1 MTGKERVLAALE
13 FRDADRVPR
22 FWDHFFPEFCLEFA
36 KQVPDVDPMSHF
48 GNDVQVVVADET
60 PWPSRAK
67 VVRDAGDNRVTKN
80 GWGQVQ
86 RSRTGAYYSGLLET
100 ALPDRADPDALE
112 FEDPLADNRYANRF
126 DALRLGDQFIFC
138 KTGGPY
144 IRTTFLR
151 VEEPFWIDIMDDP
164 AWISVLVDR
173 VVDHIIEIGTEA
185 DMYSA
190 HIPSVRT

>member
-13 FRDADRVPR
+13 FQEADRVPR

-100 ALPDRADPDALE
+100 H
-112 FEDPLADNRYANRF
+112 
-126 DALRLGDQFIFC
+126 C
-138 KTGGPY
+138 
-144 IRTTFLR
+144 RTVPT
-151 VEEPFWIDIMDDP
+151 
-164 AWISVLVDR
+164 
-173 VVDHIIEIGTEA
+173 
-185 DMYSA
+185 
-190 HIPSVRT
+190 RTL